1 MTDVTFH
8 IHFLHSFYTSKHT
21 PCVCVI
27 GKVDGQFDPSVWKP
41 RWIDGRIHSSFS
53 DETTARCHAEMEQV
67 AEKQA
72 WSLSTETQVEGYL
85 AGGLWENLTEI

>member
-1 MTDVTFH
+1 
-8 IHFLHSFYTSKHT
+8 
-21 PCVCVI
+21 VI

-72 WSLSTETQVEGYL
+72 WSLSTETQVEVYL

>member
-1 MTDVTFH
+1 MDRCNLRCQGDDGCVLLCDYRLVKLMVSL
-8 IHFLHSFYTSKHT
+8 IHGSRSLA
-21 PCVCVI
+21 
-27 GKVDGQFDPSVWKP
+27 

-85 AGGLWENLTEI
+85 WENLTEI